1 MNRNWAHIEWLS
13 ARRPYSKLG
22 TKKDL
27 KFEVSKA
34 EVAFR
39 ACFSAYLLY
48 HVHTR
53 LSSTTICFY
62 IVHFFYQGFCRV
74 SFCIACGVFLAFWS
88 AWVCD
93 TMASLRKRLSKWTL
107 GEQSSPSSNDI
118 NVEDSARASPKK
130 LHKALSTTFNYLAN
144 TVRQGATYIYHEP
157 ETEGLSQNSDGG
169 PPEETPKKHRRQ
181 VSFYASV
188 RSRKH
193 LSREQNNAVGSPSRF
208 MTSSPNGQDCEARSP
223 ERQSIRTSESSDNAP
238 TLVRSREASECPT
251 LVCVN
256 DETAPTLNVQLPES
270 SWPIKPT
277 IDVTSPSEITVHRL
291 SLPFGNQTD
300 GPLMEDPFISR
311 DGLSPQLRNF
321 LSLDCPNAKAQSGED
336 TGYVAE
342 SESGADQSG
351 IDDFSPACLRY
362 VAPGSP
368 EAEASKACN
377 RPHRSAHVHST
388 ENCGSPV
395 INPHRGSSASAV
407 KPTSQSFVG
416 IVQSPARQ
424 DLLRLP
430 SEVYEADAELSET
443 GPEVTP
449 SMGSR
454 TMFEHGLADRSRR
467 YLAVIGHNT
476 GSDNNTSTKGQC
488 SRSSRV
494 ESLSLML
501 SKRLTDDDI
510 MTLGTSDIEFQDIH
524 LVSSNSDTDVSGS
537 SPLRHTALLTQE
549 DAYGAGLRAAGIVRS
564 SSRQPSCTA
573 SEQAGCNLSNTG
585 TKPEIFTP
593 TGHWGSVSDHSDIKT
608 HSCTVTT
615 SDSSC
620 KAPPPF
626 PILQERS
633 EPTRQSISAEGSALH
648 ATVKVKSP
656 ITGPANVDHDPS
668 SPATPGEKVATNTPV
683 SDSSPHRV
691 FNAARLPSFGSPS
704 NCSLPKSKRALR
716 QQKKAKRKVAFTSP
730 TEVDTME
737 NASLRGGNP
746 QPFFSV
752 KHFEPTKG
760 DPHPYAGHELD
771 AVHNVLQPRTNCLP
785 QVREVKV
792 VSFAEK
798 EEIVGTSVTVRRL
811 SPASKPQ

>member
-1 MNRNWAHIEWLS
+1 
-13 ARRPYSKLG
+13 
-22 TKKDL
+22 
-27 KFEVSKA
+27 
-34 EVAFR
+34 
-39 ACFSAYLLY
+39 
-48 HVHTR
+48 
-53 LSSTTICFY
+53 
-62 IVHFFYQGFCRV
+62 
-74 SFCIACGVFLAFWS
+74 
-88 AWVCD
+88 
-93 TMASLRKRLSKWTL
+93 MASLRKRFSKWTL
-107 GEQSSPSSNDI
+107 GEQPLPSSNDI
-118 NVEDSARASPKK
+118 NIEDSAKASPKK

-188 RSRKH
+188 RTRKH
-193 LSREQNNAVGSPSRF
+193 LPRGQNSAVRSPSRC
-208 MTSSPNGQDCEARSP
+208 MTSSPNGQDGEARSP

-238 TLVRSREASECPT
+238 TLVRSREASDCPT
-251 LVCVN
+251 LICVN
-256 DETAPTLNVQLPES
+256 DETAPTLNVQLPEA
-270 SWPIKPT
+270 SWPVKPA

-300 GPLMEDPFISR
+300 DPLMEDPFISR
-311 DGLSPQLRNF
+311 DGLSPQLCNF

-368 EAEASKACN
+368 QAEASKACN

-395 INPHRGSSASAV
+395 IIPHRGSSATAV

-467 YLAVIGHNT
+467 YLAVIGQNT
-476 GSDNNTSTKGQC
+476 GSDDNTSTKGQC

-510 MTLGTSDIEFQDIH
+510 MTLGTSDMDYQDIQ
-524 LVSSNSDTDVSGS
+524 LMSSNSDTDVSGS
-537 SPLRHTALLTQE
+537 SPLRHAALLTQE
-549 DAYGAGLRAAGIVRS
+549 DAYGAGLRAAGIVS
-564 SSRQPSCTA
+564 PSSRQPASPV
-573 SEQAGCNLSNTG
+573 SEQAGRNLSKTLA
-585 TKPEIFTP
+585 KLVSLPA
-593 TGHWGSVSDHSDIKT
+593 GHWRTVSNNGDMT
-608 HSCTVTT
+608 TASCAIAT
-615 SDSSC
+615 SSSSC
-620 KAPPPF
+620 EAAPSF
-626 PILQERS
+626 PILHELS
-633 EPTRQSISAEGSALH
+633 EPARPSMSADDIALN
-648 ATVKVKSP
+648 ATENVKIPVVR
-656 ITGPANVDHDPS
+656 PANTEIHLS
-668 SPATPGEKVATNTPV
+668 SPATPGETNATNTPV

-737 NASLRGGNP
+737 SPSLGGGNR
-746 QPFFSV
+746 QPLFSI

-760 DPHPYAGHELD
+760 EPHPYAGHELD
-771 AVHNVLQPRTNCLP
+771 AIHNVLQPKTNCLP

-811 SPASKPQ
+811 SPASSLR